1 MITTLMNLQ
10 ALEFYQN
17 NKDCTWTMEPI
28 PSHLNTNLEIAN
40 WVLNTSKFG
49 WLELDLSIDTAG
61 WQLEASQAKPYLVA
75 HREDNNT
82 GWNSCCIH
90 GIDIEKTGA
99 WTNYGYTNEADVPYK
114 WTKLAHKSTVI
125 KDFWQSKFPADKYR
139 RIRYMELEPL
149 SAITPHSDMP
159 GRLPGEDNFDAID
172 FGVPVN
178 IAVIHPEDCY
188 MVLQGHG
195 VVPFKEGKAFIVNIR
210 NYHSVINFSNQ
221 PRIHVI
227 GHPFGYGTNKEA
239 FAELITRSYNK
250 QYEH

>member
-1 MITTLMNLQ
+1 MNLQ

-17 NKDCTWTMEPI
+17 NKDCTWSMEPI
-28 PSHLNTNLEIAN
+28 PSHLKTDLEIAS

-49 WLELDLSIDTAG
+49 WLELDLTIDTTS
-61 WQLEASQAKPYLVA
+61 WQLEAHRAKSHFVA

-99 WTNYGYTNEADVPYK
+99 WTNYGYSNEKDVPYK
-114 WTKLAHKSTVI
+114 WTDLADTSPVI
-125 KDFWQSKFPADKYR
+125 KKFWQHDFPADSYR
-139 RIRYMELEPL
+139 RIRYMELEPF

-159 GRLPGEDNFDAID
+159 GRLPGEDNFNALE

-178 IAVIHPEDCY
+178 IAVAHPEDCY

-195 VVPFKEGKAFIVNIR
+195 IVPFKEGKAFIVNIR
-210 NYHSVINFSNQ
+210 NYHSVINFSQQ

-227 GHPFGYGTNKEA
+227 GHPFGYGSNKEK
-239 FAELITRSYNK
+239 FAELITRSYTK
-250 QYEH
+250 QYEHSRI

>member
-1 MITTLMNLQ
+1 MNLQ

-17 NKDCTWTMEPI
+17 NKNCTWTMEPI
-28 PSHLNTNLEIAN
+28 PSHLHTDLEIAS

-49 WLELDLSIDTAG
+49 WLELDLTIDTAG
-61 WQLEASQAKPYLVA
+61 WKLEAQQAEPYFVA
-75 HREDNNT
+75 HREDNNA

-114 WTKLAHKSTVI
+114 WTELAHKSPI
-125 KDFWQSKFPADKYR
+125 IRDFWQHNFPADNYR

-159 GRLPGEDNFDAID
+159 GRLPGEDNFDALE
-172 FGVPVN
+172 FGVPIN
-178 IAVIHPEDCY
+178 IAVVHPADCY

-195 VVPFKEGKAFIVNIR
+195 IVPFKEGKAFIVNIR

-221 PRIHVI
+221 PRTHVI
-227 GHPFGYGTNKEA
+227 GHPFGYGANKEA

-250 QYEH
+250 QYEHSRI